1 MPEIPLRSKIT
12 LKRFW
17 IRAGANLRDLSGQ
30 MQHHPTCETDVFTW
44 CLLLVAQ
51 RCSGPW
57 AEHTTEDILFSW
69 WLLMPHY
76 RHTLKL
82 HNVISREFSLSA
94 AECTIIVLTAKNWA
108 ADTSLCWLLCCITWV
123 YFLSIG
129 VYECGNSPCIHICI
143 LLHTCK
149 RRMGCIDYTL
159 GEQNPDDVLH
169 LLGFWSEETMDPL
182 LSR

>member
-44 CLLLVAQ
+44 CLLLVTQ

-57 AEHTTEDILFSW
+57 AEHTAEDILFSW

-76 RHTLKL
+76 RHALKL
-82 HNVISREFSLSA
+82 HNVTSREFSLSA
-94 AECTIIVLTAKNWA
+94 AECTIIVLTVKNWA
-108 ADTSLCWLLCCITWV
+108 ADTSLLTLVLYHLGLFSINWSIWVWKQSLHPYMHPSPHMQKENGLYWL
-123 YFLSIG
+123 Y
-129 VYECGNSPCIHICI
+129 
-143 LLHTCK
+143 
-149 RRMGCIDYTL
+149 
-159 GEQNPDDVLH
+159 PDDVLH
-169 LLGFWSEETMDPL
+169 LLGFWSEETVDPL
-182 LSR
+182 LSL